1 MDICVA
7 AAAYVRYNAFMMR
20 RRRGACMSLKAY
32 VTLALAAVMVFS
44 VGCAKETTITRVTVT
59 TPAIADKTPDANA
72 TPAPEKPTPTP
83 AAPTKEPNGV
93 AEPGD
98 LLPQKRSYEESKRV
112 NPDVIGWLTVPNTQI
127 DYPVVR
133 TSDNEFYLNHNVE
146 KEESAHGA
154 IFMDFR
160 NADSTQQKHLILYG
174 HNMKNGTMFHDLN
187 NYKQENFFNQNR
199 IISFIWNNTQTK
211 WEVYAA
217 YVWKMGGP
225 YFYLTRFGTDQNFA
239 DCMNDMLDYVK
250 TIKYSVVDEDVV
262 IKGSDQVLTLTTC
275 TYEYDDSWF
284 VVSARRIE

>member
-1 MDICVA
+1 M
-7 AAAYVRYNAFMMR
+7 RYNAFMMR
-20 RRRGACMSLKAY
+20 RRRGVGMGFKAY

-44 VGCAKETTITRVTVT
+44 VGCTRETTVTRVTVT
-59 TPAIADKTPDANA
+59 TPVPVETAEPAATSGLQSNTA
-72 TPAPEKPTPTP
+72 TPAQPETTP
-83 AAPTKEPNGV
+83 AAPAREPNGV

-98 LLPQKRSYEESKRV
+98 LLPQKRSYEENKRV

-146 KEESAHGA
+146 REESAHGA
-154 IFMDFR
+154 VFMDYR

-187 NYKQENFFNQNR
+187 NYKQESFFEQNR

-217 YVWKMGGP
+217 YVWEMGGP

-262 IKGSDQVLTLTTC
+262 IKNSDQVLTLTTC